1 METDM
6 TKTAK
11 DALRKLIS
19 LKMVTRETGVI
30 TNRAQREVLK
40 SLSPEDLIEVAQAIY
55 PAVDGFKKT
64 LTEVAK

>member
-1 METDM
+1 M

-19 LKMVTRETGVI
+19 LKMVARETGVI

-55 PAVDGFKKT
+55 PAVGFKKT